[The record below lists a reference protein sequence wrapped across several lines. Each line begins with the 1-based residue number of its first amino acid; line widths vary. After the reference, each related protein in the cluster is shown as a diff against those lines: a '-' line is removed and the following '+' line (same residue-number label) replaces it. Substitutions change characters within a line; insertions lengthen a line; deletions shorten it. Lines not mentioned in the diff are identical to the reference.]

1 MDKITGRISGIGKVS
16 GSILSGGT
24 ITGTLSWSGGIPV
37 IPYEGEYT
45 VIPSTSEQVL
55 YTNGLLMEDNVT
67 VTEIPYAEVSNI
79 YGTTISIVS

>member
-1 MDKITGRISGIGKVS
+1 MEKITGSISGIGKVS

-24 ITGTLSWSGGIPV
+24 ITGSLSWSGGIPV
-37 IPYEGEYT
+37 TPYEGEYT